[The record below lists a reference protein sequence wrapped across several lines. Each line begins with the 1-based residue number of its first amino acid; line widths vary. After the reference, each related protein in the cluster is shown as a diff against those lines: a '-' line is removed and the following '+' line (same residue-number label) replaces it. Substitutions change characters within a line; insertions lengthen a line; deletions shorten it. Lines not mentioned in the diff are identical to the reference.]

1 MRFSRTSNFSSHVTR
16 FAFCLFLTICGQ
28 VQAATMNYV
37 LNGGDHRLTGT
48 LNGTSFTNAS
58 YALYGTGDTANL
70 TSGALQGTTP
80 YFFIP
85 MTVTMEI
92 TEGSTVYTMTL
103 LPSSGNAWGAVSL
116 AFPGFG
122 AAGFATLPMNH
133 LGVVGFTGGPFG
145 GSVGIY
151 NNLSS
156 PGRWEIP
163 SNPNIFGNPMLTNL
177 GDLLIT
183 AGNTTFNMYWEI
195 SNATQAV
202 PEPSSMAIFGLS
214 ALGLAC
220 RARRQKRG

>member
-1 MRFSRTSNFSSHVTR
+1 
-16 FAFCLFLTICGQ
+16 
-28 VQAATMNYV
+28 
-37 LNGGDHRLTGT
+37 
-48 LNGTSFTNAS
+48 
-58 YALYGTGDTANL
+58 
-70 TSGALQGTTP
+70 
-80 YFFIP
+80 
-85 MTVTMEI
+85 
-92 TEGSTVYTMTL
+92 
-103 LPSSGNAWGAVSL
+103 
-116 AFPGFG
+116 
-122 AAGFATLPMNH
+122 MNH

-183 AGNTTFNMYWEI
+183 DGNTTFNMYWEI